1 MKKYISWILV
11 VILAMLGAV
20 FASRQVGLKRENKE
34 WAIKYAAIS
43 ESVAIRDSLIA
54 LDERLFNSLGSEEG
68 IGLLLQ
74 FAKQNT
80 DSALMSS
87 VDFRIEYLKIVQEH
101 AQTDSEFIRNKDI
114 QITRLKRLYDV
125 QQVASRE
132 QQVLA
137 VKEIDSLRELHV
149 QLEGQVIKMQRELGL
164 KNKVKVISF
173 TGLKSATVH
182 YMGEVVDGKANGGG
196 IGIWTTGSVYRGEWR
211 NNLRHGKGSF
221 QWKDGERFEGDYVDG
236 KREGEGTYYWP
247 SGERYEG
254 QWVADQRTGQGTLF
268 DLDGNVRYK
277 GEWLNDVPANSK

>member
-173 TGLKSATVH
+173 TGLKSATVN